1 MMGKTGEMGKM
12 RAFLIIGNKAAT
24 GKFNLND
31 LPGSAGRMDIMCR
44 CIASALF
51 LSHDVRRDV
60 EVYLLLLGPPDPPKA
75 VKVVGRE
82 VRYMAPDERNIGGL
96 LSKALTLKVDD
107 SWKESTPGIYVAR
120 KTLEELLDELVEKY
134 EMYYLREDGA
144 DIRDVEFGE
153 NPLFILGDHLG
164 VREDMET
171 VIEERCRG
179 VVAIP
184 TRKLQA
190 DHCIVIAHYELD
202 RIEGSRREA

>member
-1 MMGKTGEMGKM
+1 MIGNK
-12 RAFLIIGNKAAT
+12 RAFLVIGNKAVT

-75 VKVVGRE
+75 VRVVGGE
-82 VRYMAPDERNIGGL
+82 VKYMAPDERNIGGI
-96 LSKALTLKVDD
+96 LSKALTVKVDK
-107 SWKESTPGIYVAR
+107 SWRESTPGVYVAR
-120 KTLEELLDELVEKY
+120 KTLEELLDDLVKKY
-134 EMYYLREDGA
+134 EVYYLREDGM
-144 DIRDVEFGE
+144 DIREVELGE
-153 NPLFILGDHLG
+153 NSLFILGDHIG
-164 VREDMET
+164 VREDMEAI
-171 VIEERCRG
+171 IEEKCKG
-179 VVAIP
+179 IVSIP

-202 RIEGSRREA
+202 RREREGV

>member
-1 MMGKTGEMGKM
+1 MMGNM
-12 RAFLIIGNKAAT
+12 RAFLIIGNRAAT

-60 EVYLLLLGPPDPPKA
+60 EVYLLLLGPPDPPKV
-75 VKVVGRE
+75 VKVVGEE

-96 LSKALTLKVDD
+96 LSKALAVKVDKI
-107 SWKESTPGIYVAR
+107 WRQSTPGIYVAR
-120 KTLEELLDELVEKY
+120 KTLEELLDELVERY
-134 EMYYLREDGA
+134 VIYYMREDGR
-144 DIRDVEFGE
+144 DIRDIGFGE
-153 NPLFILGDHLG
+153 SSLFILGDHLG
-164 VREDMET
+164 VGEDMEA
-171 VIEERCRG
+171 IIKERCQE
-179 VVAIP
+179 VVSIP

-202 RIEGSRREA
+202 RKRQEGF

>member
-1 MMGKTGEMGKM
+1 MMSKI
-12 RAFLIIGNKAAT
+12 RAFLVIGNKAAT

-60 EVYLLLLGPPDPPKA
+60 EVYLLLLGPPDPPKV
-75 VKVVGRE
+75 VKVVGGE

-96 LSKALTLKVDD
+96 LSKALTLKVDKG
-107 SWKESTPGIYVAR
+107 WKVSTPGIYVAR

-134 EMYYLREDGA
+134 ELYYLREDGR
-144 DIRDVEFGE
+144 DIRNVGFGW
-153 NPLFILGDHLG
+153 NSLFILGDHLG
-164 VREDMET
+164 VREDMENA
-171 VIEERCRG
+171 ILKRCREIIS
-179 VVAIP
+179 IP

-190 DHCIVIAHYELD
+190 DHCIVITHYELD
-202 RIEGSRREA
+202 RLDRRDRRENRGEV